1 MGWNQGVCG
10 REKCGRTSAGGGLP
24 SPVASTIVTSK
35 EKQVLFFTRDSSGWR
50 VKQVAMSRE
59 EYEAL
64 VLSCGED

>member
-1 MGWNQGVCG
+1 MEE
-10 REKCGRTSAGGGLP
+10 RALGGGLL

-59 EYEAL
+59 ESEAL